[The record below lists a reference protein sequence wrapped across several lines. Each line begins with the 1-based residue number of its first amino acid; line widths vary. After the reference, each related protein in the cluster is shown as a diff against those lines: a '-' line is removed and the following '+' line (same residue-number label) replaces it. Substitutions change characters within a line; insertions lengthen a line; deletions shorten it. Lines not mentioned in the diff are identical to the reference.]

1 LRAVAAVLGPAF
13 VAAVAYVD
21 PGNFAV
27 NIGAGAAF
35 GYRLAW
41 VVLLASLLA
50 MPVQFLAAKIGIV
63 TGQSLPQICRARC
76 GSAVRWGLWLQ
87 AELIAMA
94 TDLAE
99 VVGAAI
105 GLNLLFGIP
114 LLAAGLVAAVIS
126 FGVLSLQLRGH
137 RPFEIATVFLL
148 LVVFAGFLY
157 DLLRVGPDVRL
168 AVAGLVPALPGQ
180 GAVLLAVSIVGATIM
195 PHVVYLH
202 SALTAT
208 RIRCRT
214 DAERAQVLRY
224 ERWDVISALGLAG
237 LVNLAMLL
245 VAAKVFHVG
254 GQLPGAVSI
263 ARAHAGLADLVGGGA
278 ALAFAVALLASG
290 LSAASVGT
298 FAGQAI
304 MEGFLGRRG
313 SVFIRRGI
321 TVVPALA
328 VLACGLSPTRILV
341 LSQVILSFGIPFALV
356 PLVLITRSRHIM
368 GAFAIGRWTASA
380 MWLIT
385 ATITGLNVVL
395 LWQFVV

>member
-1 LRAVAAVLGPAF
+1 VLGPAF

-76 GSAVRWGLWLQ
+76 GP
-87 AELIAMA
+87 
-94 TDLAE
+94 
-99 VVGAAI
+99 AI
-105 GLNLLFGIP
+105 
-114 LLAAGLVAAVIS
+114 
-126 FGVLSLQLRGH
+126 
-137 RPFEIATVFLL
+137 
-148 LVVFAGFLY
+148 
-157 DLLRVGPDVRL
+157 
-168 AVAGLVPALPGQ
+168 
-180 GAVLLAVSIVGATIM
+180 
-195 PHVVYLH
+195 
-202 SALTAT
+202 
-208 RIRCRT
+208 
-214 DAERAQVLRY
+214 
-224 ERWDVISALGLAG
+224 
-237 LVNLAMLL
+237 

-254 GQLPGAVSI
+254 GQLPGAVSV
-263 ARAHAGLADLVGGGA
+263 AQAHAGLADLVGGGA

-290 LSAASVGT
+290 LSSASVGT

-328 VLACGLSPTRILV
+328 VPACGLSPTRILV

-356 PLVLITRSRHIM
+356 PLVLITRSRRIM
-368 GAFAIGRWTASA
+368 GAFAI
-380 MWLIT
+380 
-385 ATITGLNVVL
+385 
-395 LWQFVV
+395 